1 MQFKQNKQQSS
12 RYKPLY
18 HDGADRQICKS
29 ISTKEAK
36 IFKNNNNNNF
46 INNYKKSL
54 VSHSFFTYYLKVGL
68 YTTLDYL

>member
-1 MQFKQNKQQSS
+1 MVRTDRYVNPFQQ
-12 RYKPLY
+12 
-18 HDGADRQICKS
+18 
-29 ISTKEAK
+29 EAK

>member
-1 MQFKQNKQQSS
+1 MKFKQNKQQSS

-18 HDGADRQICKS
+18 NDGADRQICKS

-36 IFKNNNNNNF
+36 IFKNNNNNF

>member
-1 MQFKQNKQQSS
+1 MKFKQNKQQSS

-18 HDGADRQICKS
+18 NDGADRLICKS

-36 IFKNNNNNNF
+36 IFKNNNNNF